1 MGRFDLKSFVVPF
14 VLAAFL
20 LPVLVVLLQGD
31 VLPCTHDNIFHG
43 YRIVAMREML
53 RFGWL
58 FSRWVP
64 NLALGYGYPFFNYR
78 EPLPYLVAEALF
90 AIGTPLPLVLG
101 GIYAGSLVAAAWGAY
116 VLARDLFGERA
127 GWVAAVGYGL
137 APYLL
142 LDVLRR
148 GNMPESIGLA
158 MLPWLFVS
166 TRRLIL
172 SKSRRGFVVTTL
184 LLSALFLSHNI
195 SSLLLAPFLGVY
207 VVLLAWLDR
216 DRKAW
221 PYAFLAV
228 GIAVLLT
235 AWFWL
240 PALTE
245 QDMVQLHLSRST
257 RNNDFHYN
265 FLTWRE
271 MLFSLPAPYDA
282 DYLNPPMRISLGVLQ
297 AGLAVVGVVLGLAR
311 GRGREQRWLVG
322 LFLMASALYLW
333 MATPDSV
340 WLWEA
345 VPLFSFMQFPWR
357 LVGRALLPV
366 CLLAGLA
373 VEVICKW
380 WLNLGRSRSL
390 LFAPLGGKM
399 EKGVPPLQLSPG
411 GGEGGRS
418 VYRPFAPSGG
428 NKKREDSGGRWL
440 QTATVLV
447 VLGALVLSAWPETY
461 PPKGMCS
468 AGRFPD
474 LEALYAR
481 EQEGWIGMDPENS
494 YFPIWVEEHPD
505 DLALAGAFMAGTLP
519 ERFDSAS
526 LPTGAEVVEATYR
539 PLSAV
544 VTVVSPESFRARWL
558 GLYYPGWQVST
569 DGDRVE
575 VAPEDDTG
583 LMVFDVPAGEHE
595 IRVRFGT
602 TPMRSAGTVLAVLGL
617 VIAVGTWV
625 VPGLR
630 RAPALPAVP
639 QRRSGLGWAVL
650 VLASGLLVVRLA
662 VVGRMPTPVQRSRL
676 GSGALPEVAVPL
688 NQRFSGG
695 MALLG
700 YTIGA
705 DGVPSDGE
713 LAVDLLW
720 QAYETPTHN
729 TRTSVLL
736 RSLDG
741 QVWSPAGT
749 ARPRGYEP
757 MPPTDGWRPGAYAYD
772 GHIVI
777 PFSGTPPG
785 TYDVVVAIFD
795 KDTLVP
801 LSPLDAEG
809 RPLGPDLV
817 VGTVRIESPTV
828 PLARVDL
835 ASKLARCGP
844 LAFLDMTLDREA
856 GVPGDLLAVRW
867 VWEAVETPS
876 SDLQAQLTLVTPDGT
891 PDGAVAREWTL
902 APAAAW
908 WPTDRWSAGDLW
920 VGRHVLRLP
929 GDLASGVHELRVTAD
944 GCDEVLDR
952 IALEIVAPE
961 RAWALP
967 EGLTPDAIVFG
978 DQIARDLIALVG
990 HALTPEATVPGD
1002 VVEVHLAWQALAPV
1016 DISYRIYL
1024 HVQDADGNLVA
1035 QSDGE
1040 PAGWSRPTT
1049 GWAVGEI
1056 VSDVR
1061 SVKIPADAAAG
1072 DYTMRAG
1079 IYAPDGTRLVTTEG
1093 DDGTIVA
1100 TIEVR

>member
-1 MGRFDLKSFVVPF
+1 MRRFDLRSFVVPL

-20 LPVLVVLLQGD
+20 LPVLILLLQGD
-31 VLPCTHDNIFHG
+31 GLPCTHDNIFHS

-78 EPLPYLVAEALF
+78 EPLPYLVAEAVF

-101 GIYAGSLVAAAWGAY
+101 GLYAGSLIAAAWGAY

-127 GWVAAVGYGL
+127 GWIAAVGYGL

-172 SKSRRGFVVTTL
+172 GKSRRNLVVTTL
-184 LLSALFLSHNI
+184 LLTALFLTHNI
-195 SSLLLAPFLGVY
+195 SSLMLAPFLGAY
-207 VVLLAWLDR
+207 VVLLAWLHR

-221 PYAFLAV
+221 MYAFVAV
-228 GIAVLLT
+228 GIAVLVT

-245 QDMVQLHLSRST
+245 QDLVQLHLSRST

-271 MLFSLPAPYDA
+271 MLFSLPVPYDP
-282 DYLNPPMRISLGVLQ
+282 DYLNPPMRISLGLVQ
-297 AGLAVVGVVLGLAR
+297 AGLAVVGVVLGLVR

-322 LFLMASALYLW
+322 LFLAAAVLYLW
-333 MATPDSV
+333 MATPGSV

-345 VPLFSFMQFPWR
+345 VPLLSFVQFPWR

-373 VEVICKW
+373 VEMVCG
-380 WLNLGRSRSL
+380 WLAHPTQSHSL
-390 LFAPLGGKM
+390 SYGSLGGSRKR
-399 EKGVPPLQLSPG
+399 GTPPLELSPG
-411 GGEGGRS
+411 GGRGGWLSSS
-418 VYRPFAPSGG
+418 V
-428 NKKREDSGGRWL
+428 
-440 QTATVLV
+440 VLI
-447 VLGALVLSAWPETY
+447 VLGALVLFAWPETY

-468 AGRFPD
+468 AGLFPD

-481 EQEGWIGMDPENS
+481 EQEGWIGMDPESS

-505 DLALAGAFMAGTLP
+505 ELALAGAFMAGTLP
-519 ERFDSAS
+519 ERFDPAA
-526 LPTGAEVVEATYR
+526 LPAGAEVVETTYR
-539 PLSAV
+539 PLGAV
-544 VTVVSPESFRARWL
+544 ITVASPESFQGRWL
-558 GLYYPGWQVST
+558 GLYFPGWQVLI
-569 DGDRVE
+569 DGDRVA

-583 LMVFDVPAGEHE
+583 LLVFDVPAGEHE

-602 TPMRSAGTVLAVLGL
+602 TPMRAAGTWLAVLGL

-630 RAPALPAVP
+630 VADATPAVP
-639 QRRSGLGWAVL
+639 RMRRSGLVWAVL
-650 VLASGLLVVRLA
+650 VLASGLLVVRLVA
-662 VVGRMPTPVQRSRL
+662 VGRVPTPVQRPRV
-676 GSGALPEVAVPL
+676 GSGALPDVSVSL
-688 NQRFSGG
+688 NRRFDGG

-700 YTIGA
+700 YSVRA
-705 DGVPSDGE
+705 DSVPSDRE
-713 LAVDLLW
+713 LTVDLLW
-720 QAYETPTHN
+720 QAYETPTLDA
-729 TRTSVLL
+729 RTSVLL

-757 MPPTDGWRPGAYAYD
+757 MPPTDGWRTGAYAYD

-777 PFSGTPPG
+777 PFVGTPPG
-785 TYDVVVAIFD
+785 SYDVVVAIFD

-809 RPLGPDLV
+809 RPSGPDLV

-828 PLARVDL
+828 PLARADL

-844 LAFLDMTLDREA
+844 LAFLDVTLDREV
-856 GVPGDLLAVRW
+856 GVPGGLLAVRW
-867 VWEAVETPS
+867 VWEAVETTA
-876 SDLQAQLTLVTPDGT
+876 SDLEAQLTLVTPDG
-891 PDGAVAREWTL
+891 AVVREWTL

-908 WPTDRWSAGDLW
+908 WPTDRWSIGDLW

-929 GDLASGVHELRVTAD
+929 GDLESGVHELRVTAD
-944 GCDEVLDR
+944 GCDEVLGR
-952 IALEIVAPE
+952 VALELVAPE

-967 EGLTPDAIVFG
+967 EGLTPDAIVFRDQTAR
-978 DQIARDLIALVG
+978 DQIPRDRIALVG
-990 HALTPEATVPGD
+990 HTLTPEALVPGD

-1016 DISYRIYL
+1016 EISYRIYL
-1024 HVQDADGNLVA
+1024 HLQDADGSVVD

-1049 GWAVGEI
+1049 GWATGEI

-1061 SVKIPADAAAG
+1061 SVGIPEDAAAG
-1072 DYTMRAG
+1072 DYMMRVG
-1079 IYAPDGTRLVTTEG
+1079 VYAPDGARLVTAEG
-1093 DDGTIVA
+1093 DDGTTLA